1 MRDDALHPFGPHF
14 GFGLYVHWPY
24 CTRICPYCDFN
35 VYAAKD
41 RDPSL
46 LVNAICTDIR
56 EHRQRMPEHGA
67 LDSVYFGGG
76 TPSLLAPADVERIL
90 QAADDAFGVK
100 PGAEVTLEANPND
113 VMQADLTGLRSAGV
127 NRLSVGVQSLRD
139 SALAFLGRDH
149 DADGARASV
158 ARAMR
163 VFRSVSVDLIYARP
177 DQQADEWQSELEDV
191 LALGMPHL
199 SLYELTIKEGTPFGL
214 AVGRGQIQPMPD
226 DDQADMF
233 ELTQDILEKAGLP
246 AYEVSNHA
254 MSPVHQSVHNLIYWQ
269 GGDWIGVGPGAHG
282 RVTVSG
288 HRYAYEAHRRPEV
301 YMANVQSLGSG
312 WGDAERLG
320 ANAIAQEFLA
330 MGLRPA
336 SGIDVARIEAVS
348 GRPVSREKITV
359 FVDQGWVTFDQGIL
373 SLTPSGRLLA
383 DALTAQLAS

>member
-1 MRDDALHPFGPHF
+1 MTDEALHPFGPHF

-46 LVNAICTDIR
+46 LVEAICDDIR
-56 EHRQRMPEHGA
+56 AHRQRMPDHGA
-67 LDSVYFGGG
+67 LDSVYLGGG

-90 QAADDAFGVK
+90 AAADEVFGIR

-113 VMQADLTGLRSAGV
+113 VMRADLAGLKSAGV

-163 VFRSVSVDLIYARP
+163 VFPSVSVDLIYARP
-177 DQQADEWQSELEDV
+177 DQQADDWQSELEDV

-199 SLYELTIKEGTPFGL
+199 SLYELTIKEGTAFGL
-214 AVGRGQIQPMPD
+214 AVGRGQINPMPD

-233 ELTQDILEKAGLP
+233 ELTQQILEQAGLA

-254 MSPVHQSVHNLIYWQ
+254 MSPEHQSVHNMIYWQ
-269 GGDWIGVGPGAHG
+269 GGDWIGAGPGAHG
-282 RVTVSG
+282 RVTVGG

-301 YMANVQSLGSG
+301 YMANVQTLGSG
-312 WGDAERLG
+312 WGEAERLDR
-320 ANAIAQEFLA
+320 NAIAQELLA

-336 SGIDVARIEAVS
+336 TGIDIARVEAVA
-348 GRPVSREKITV
+348 GRPVSREKIGV
-359 FVDQGWVTFDQGIL
+359 FVEQGWLTFDQGVL
-373 SLTPSGRLLA
+373 SLTASGRLLA
-383 DALTAQLAS
+383 DAITAQLAP

>member
-1 MRDDALHPFGPHF
+1 VTDEALHPFGPHF

-46 LVNAICTDIR
+46 LVDAICTDIR

-67 LDSVYFGGG
+67 LDSVYLGGG

-90 QAADDAFGVK
+90 KAADDVFGVK
-100 PGAEVTLEANPND
+100 PGAEITLEANPND
-113 VMQADLTGLRSAGV
+113 VMRADLSGLKSAGV

-177 DQQADEWQSELEDV
+177 GQQADDWQNELEDV
-191 LALGMPHL
+191 LAMGMPHL
-199 SLYELTIKEGTPFGL
+199 SLYELTIKEGTAFGL
-214 AVGRGQIQPMPD
+214 AVGRGQIDPMPD

-233 ELTQDILEKAGLP
+233 ELTQDLLEKAGLP

-254 MSPVHQSVHNLIYWQ
+254 MSPEYQSVHNLIYWQ
-269 GGDWIGVGPGAHG
+269 GGDWIGAGPGAHG

-301 YMANVQSLGSG
+301 YMANVQTLGSG
-312 WGDAERLG
+312 WGDAERLD
-320 ANAIAQEFLA
+320 ANAIAQELLA

-348 GRPVSREKITV
+348 GRPVSREKIAVSSIRAGSIST
-359 FVDQGWVTFDQGIL
+359 G
-373 SLTPSGRLLA
+373 
-383 DALTAQLAS
+383 ASCR

>member
-1 MRDDALHPFGPHF
+1 MTDEALHPFGPHF

-46 LVNAICTDIR
+46 LVDAICTDIR

-67 LDSVYFGGG
+67 LDSVYLGGG

-90 QAADDAFGVK
+90 KAADDVFGVK
-100 PGAEVTLEANPND
+100 PGAEITLEANPND
-113 VMQADLTGLRSAGV
+113 VMRADLSGLKSAGV

-177 DQQADEWQSELEDV
+177 GQQADDWQNELEDV
-191 LALGMPHL
+191 LAMGMPHL
-199 SLYELTIKEGTPFGL
+199 SLYELTIKEGTAFGL
-214 AVGRGQIQPMPD
+214 AVGRGQIDPMPD

-233 ELTQDILEKAGLP
+233 ELTQDLLEKAGLP

-254 MSPVHQSVHNLIYWQ
+254 MSPEYQSVHNLIYWQ
-269 GGDWIGVGPGAHG
+269 GGDWIGAGPGAHG

-301 YMANVQSLGSG
+301 YMANVQTLGSG
-312 WGDAERLG
+312 WGDAERLD
-320 ANAIAQEFLA
+320 ANAIAKELLA

-348 GRPVSREKITV
+348 GRPVSREKIAV
-359 FVDQGWVTFDQGIL
+359 FVDQGWVNFDRGVL

>member
-24 CTRICPYCDFN
+24 CTRICPYCDFT

-233 ELTQDILEKAGLP
+233 ELTQDILEKSSLP

-254 MSPVHQSVHNLIYWQ
+254 MSPEHQSVHNLIYWQ

-320 ANAIAQEFLA
+320 ANAIAQELLA

-383 DALTAQLAS
+383 DALMAQLAS

>member
-1 MRDDALHPFGPHF
+1 MTDEALHPFGPHF

-24 CTRICPYCDFN
+24 CARICPYCDFN

-46 LVNAICTDIR
+46 LVDAICGDIR
-56 EHRQRMPEHGA
+56 AHRQRMPDHGA
-67 LDSVYFGGG
+67 LDSVYLGGG
-76 TPSLLAPADVERIL
+76 TPSLLAPADLERIL
-90 QAADDAFGVK
+90 AAADEVFGLK

-113 VMQADLTGLRSAGV
+113 VMRADLAGLKSAGV

-158 ARAMR
+158 ARALR
-163 VFRSVSVDLIYARP
+163 VFPSVSVDLIYARP
-177 DQQADEWQSELEDV
+177 DQQADDWQSELEDV

-199 SLYELTIKEGTPFGL
+199 SLYELTIKEGTAFGL

-254 MSPVHQSVHNLIYWQ
+254 MSPKHQSVHNMIYWQ
-269 GGDWIGVGPGAHG
+269 GGDWIGAGPGAHG
-282 RVTVSG
+282 RVTVGG

-301 YMANVQSLGSG
+301 YMANVQTLGSG
-312 WGDAERLG
+312 WGEAERLDR
-320 ANAIAQEFLA
+320 NAIAQELLA

-336 SGIDVARIEAVS
+336 TGIDIARVEAVA
-348 GRPVSREKITV
+348 GQPVSREKIDV
-359 FVDQGWVTFDQGIL
+359 FVDQGWLTFDQGVL

-383 DALTAQLAS
+383 DALTAQLAP

>member
-1 MRDDALHPFGPHF
+1 MNEAVHPFGPHF

-46 LVNAICTDIR
+46 LVEAICADIHA
-56 EHRQRMPEHGA
+56 HRQRMPEHGA

-90 QAADDAFGVK
+90 QTADQVFGVQ

-113 VMQADLTGLRSAGV
+113 VMRADLTGLRSAGV
-127 NRLSVGVQSLRD
+127 DRLSVGVQSLRD

-149 DADGARASV
+149 DAAGAKASV
-158 ARAMR
+158 ERALR
-163 VFRSVSVDLIYARP
+163 IFRSVSVDMIYARP
-177 DQQADEWQSELEDV
+177 EQQADDWQSELEDV

-199 SLYELTIKEGTPFGL
+199 SLYELTIKDGTAFGL
-214 AVGRGQIQPMPD
+214 AVDRGQIRPMPD
-226 DDQADMF
+226 DDQADLF
-233 ELTQDILEKAGLP
+233 ELTQETLDRAGLP

-254 MSPVHQSVHNLIYWQ
+254 VSADHQSVHNLIYWR
-269 GGDWIGVGPGAHG
+269 GGDWIGIGPGAHG

-288 HRYAYEAHRRPEV
+288 HRYASEAQRKPEV
-301 YMANVQSLGSG
+301 YMANVQALGSG
-312 WGDAERLG
+312 WGDAVRLD
-320 ANAIAQEFLA
+320 ARAIAQELLA

-336 SGIDVARIEAVS
+336 SGINLARIEAVS
-348 GRPVSREKITV
+348 GQPVPRDKIAV
-359 FVDQGWVTFDQGIL
+359 FADQGWVRFDGATL
-373 SLTPSGRLLA
+373 SLTAAGRLLA
-383 DALTAQLAS
+383 DALTAQLAP

>member
-1 MRDDALHPFGPHF
+1 MTDDALHPFGPQF

-46 LVNAICTDIR
+46 LVDAICSDIR

-67 LDSVYFGGG
+67 LDSIYLGGG
-76 TPSLLAPADVERIL
+76 TPSLLAPSDVERIL
-90 QAADDAFGVK
+90 KAADDVFGVK

-113 VMQADLTGLRSAGV
+113 VMRADLTGLRSAGV

-177 DQQADEWQSELEDV
+177 GQQADDWQSELEDV

-199 SLYELTIKEGTPFGL
+199 SLYELTIKEGTAFGL
-214 AVGRGQIQPMPD
+214 AVGRGQIEPMPD

-233 ELTQDILEKAGLP
+233 ELTQGILEKAGLP

-254 MSPVHQSVHNLIYWQ
+254 MSPEHQSVHNLIYWQ
-269 GGDWIGVGPGAHG
+269 GGDWIGAGPGAHG
-282 RVTVSG
+282 RVTVGG

-301 YMANVQSLGSG
+301 YMANVQALGSG
-312 WGDAERLG
+312 WGDAERLD
-320 ANAIAQEFLA
+320 ANAISQELLA

-348 GRPVSREKITV
+348 GRPVSREKIAV
-359 FVDQGWVTFDQGIL
+359 FVEQGWVTFNQGVL

-383 DALTAQLAS
+383 DALTAQLVS

>member
-1 MRDDALHPFGPHF
+1 MTDEALHPFGPHF

-46 LVNAICTDIR
+46 LVEAICGDIR
-56 EHRQRMPEHGA
+56 AHRQRMPDHGA
-67 LDSVYFGGG
+67 LDSVYLGGG

-90 QAADDAFGVK
+90 AAADEVFGIR

-113 VMQADLTGLRSAGV
+113 VMRADLAGLKSAGV

-158 ARAMR
+158 ARALR
-163 VFRSVSVDLIYARP
+163 VFPSVSVDLIYARP
-177 DQQADEWQSELEDV
+177 DQQADDWQSELEDV
-191 LALGMPHL
+191 LTLGMPHL
-199 SLYELTIKEGTPFGL
+199 SLYELTIKEGTAFGL

-254 MSPVHQSVHNLIYWQ
+254 MSPEHQSVHNMIYWQ
-269 GGDWIGVGPGAHG
+269 GGDWIGAGPGAHG
-282 RVTVSG
+282 RVTVGG

-301 YMANVQSLGSG
+301 YMANVQTLGSG
-312 WGDAERLG
+312 WGEAERLDR
-320 ANAIAQEFLA
+320 NAIAQELLA

-336 SGIDVARIEAVS
+336 TGIDIARIEAVA
-348 GRPVSREKITV
+348 GQPVSREKIDV
-359 FVDQGWVTFDQGIL
+359 FVDQGWLTFDQGVL

-383 DALTAQLAS
+383 DALTAQLAP

>member
-1 MRDDALHPFGPHF
+1 MTDDALHPFGPHF

-24 CTRICPYCDFN
+24 CARICPYCDFN

-46 LVNAICTDIR
+46 LVDAICTDIR

-67 LDSVYFGGG
+67 LDSVHLGGG
-76 TPSLLAPADVERIL
+76 TPSLLAPEDVERIL
-90 QAADDAFGVK
+90 IAADDVFGVK

-113 VMQADLTGLRSAGV
+113 VMRADLTGLKSAGV

-177 DQQADEWQSELEDV
+177 GQQTDDWQNELEDV
-191 LALGMPHL
+191 LAMGMPHL
-199 SLYELTIKEGTPFGL
+199 SLYELTIKEGTAFGL
-214 AVGRGQIQPMPD
+214 AVGRGQINPMPD

-233 ELTQDILEKAGLP
+233 ELTQDLLEKAGLP

-254 MSPVHQSVHNLIYWQ
+254 MSPEYQSVHNLIYWQ
-269 GGDWIGVGPGAHG
+269 GGDWIGAGPGAHG

-301 YMANVQSLGSG
+301 YMANVQALGSG
-312 WGDAERLG
+312 WGDAERLD
-320 ANAIAQEFLA
+320 ANAIAQELLA

-348 GRPVSREKITV
+348 GRPVSREKIAV
-359 FVDQGWVTFDQGIL
+359 FVDQGWVNFDQGVL

>member
-1 MRDDALHPFGPHF
+1 VTDDALHPFGPHF

-24 CTRICPYCDFN
+24 CARICPYCDFN

-46 LVNAICTDIR
+46 LVDAICTDIR

-67 LDSVYFGGG
+67 LDSVYLGGG
-76 TPSLLAPADVERIL
+76 TPSLLAPEDVERIL
-90 QAADDAFGVK
+90 IAADDVFGVK

-113 VMQADLTGLRSAGV
+113 VMRADLTGLKSAGV

-177 DQQADEWQSELEDV
+177 GQQTDDWQNELEDV
-191 LALGMPHL
+191 LAMGMPHL
-199 SLYELTIKEGTPFGL
+199 SLYELTIKEGTAFGL
-214 AVGRGQIQPMPD
+214 AVGRGQINPMPD

-233 ELTQDILEKAGLP
+233 ELTQDLLEKAGLP

-254 MSPVHQSVHNLIYWQ
+254 MSPEYQSVHNLIYWQ
-269 GGDWIGVGPGAHG
+269 GGDWIGAGPGAHG

-301 YMANVQSLGSG
+301 YMANVQALGSG
-312 WGDAERLG
+312 WGDAERLD
-320 ANAIAQEFLA
+320 ANAIAQELLA

-348 GRPVSREKITV
+348 GRPVSREKIAV
-359 FVDQGWVTFDQGIL
+359 FVDQGWVNFDQGVL